1 MSYSS
6 LLKHT
11 CHLLSLQSGFK
22 DGIPTSQWTQVTTKP
37 VACFLDLQFIRRG
50 KDPLWTPEA
59 GRVSDR
65 TGVLFVDKGAVVKS
79 GMRVKIVFGPQG
91 TFLIEGAVDEVWK
104 PTELHHYECG
114 VTEVPTQISA
124 GTGVK

>member
-1 MSYSS
+1 MSYSG

-11 CHLLSLQSGFK
+11 CHLLELRSGFK
-22 DGIPTSQWTQVTTKP
+22 DGIPTSQWVQVTTKP
-37 VACFLDLQFIRRG
+37 HKCFLDLQFIRRG

-65 TGVLFVDKGAVVKS
+65 TGVLFVDKGVTVKS
-79 GMRVKIVFGPQG
+79 GMRVKMVFGPSG
-91 TFLIEGAVDEVWK
+91 TFLVEGAVDEVWR

-114 VTEVPTQISA
+114 VTEVPSQVSA
-124 GTGVK
+124 GTGSK